1 MWGSRLTLGG
11 GGGGGLVRR
20 GLGMMAGGQ
29 NHLTP
34 ASVRVRVHPPGQ
46 LSATLCIVINI
57 ITTLVVV
64 TLQRFEIST
73 NIFKILDI
81 HILQFRFLK
90 SCNLDK
96 CILSFTKTL

>member
-57 ITTLVVV
+57 ITTIVVVV
-64 TLQRFEIST
+64 TLQRFEILT
-73 NIFKILDI
+73 NVFCNFDKYMKKFGHI
-81 HILQFRFLK
+81 H
-90 SCNLDK
+90 
-96 CILSFTKTL
+96 FTI